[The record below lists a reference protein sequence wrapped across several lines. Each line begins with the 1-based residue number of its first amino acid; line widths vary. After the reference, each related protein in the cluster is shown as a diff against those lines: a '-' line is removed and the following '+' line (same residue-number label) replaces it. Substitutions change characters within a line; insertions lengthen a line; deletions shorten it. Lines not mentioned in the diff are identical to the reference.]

1 MEIGGEKSTFCVAV
15 GDPNQINYAIDL
27 SQGAIISIWKGKF
40 IDATT
45 MWTSRGTEQLAKP
58 LGENVI
64 KLVSEPNFAL
74 LRNKDQAWPGSIQ
87 VLDQFQFIGYKL
99 DQQGRPT
106 FKYKLGEVIIW
117 DKIEP
122 INNDQN
128 LTRTV
133 KMSGEN
139 VQNKIWVR
147 LAKGENIKK
156 IKKGSYQVTDK
167 NYRINLVSNKKQ
179 KPIIRRTGDGMELIV
194 PIAMNSNEGEVKY
207 SIIW

>member
-1 MEIGGEKSTFCVAV
+1 
-15 GDPNQINYAIDL
+15 
-27 SQGAIISIWKGKF
+27 
-40 IDATT
+40 ATT

-122 INNDQN
+122 IKNDQN

-156 IKKGSYQVTDK
+156 IK
-167 NYRINLVSNKKQ
+167 
-179 KPIIRRTGDGMELIV
+179 
-194 PIAMNSNEGEVKY
+194 
-207 SIIW
+207 